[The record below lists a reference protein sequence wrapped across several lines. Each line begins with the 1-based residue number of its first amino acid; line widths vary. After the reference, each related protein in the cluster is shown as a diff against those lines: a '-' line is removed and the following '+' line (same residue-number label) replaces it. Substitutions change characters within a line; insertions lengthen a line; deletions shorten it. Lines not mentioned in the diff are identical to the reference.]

1 MAAVNWGID
10 RHYYDFY
17 QHSYEENICEAMIKN
32 DSELHL
38 TLIIFLAGGKNSSLF
53 RFTNYT
59 IFSLGSC
66 NVGYYNT
73 QSVFPQGHY
82 NGTL

>member
-17 QHSYEENICEAMIKN
+17 LHRYEENICEALIKN
-32 DSELHL
+32 DSELRL
-38 TLIIFLAGGKNSSLF
+38 TLIKFLAGGKISSLF
-53 RFTNYT
+53 HFTNYN

-73 QSVFPQGHY
+73 QSVFPQGPS
-82 NGTL
+82 NSPL